1 MVTIS
6 FLIFIFNFL
15 KTFSFEKFTL
25 IFKFLLSAYL
35 LSKFITTSI
44 TFVSAQIVPL
54 IPSLAKIN
62 KPERSF
68 SFSISNNLFL
78 RSRINFSWRV
88 FSYMLKLRI
97 FKSNFELFVN
107 K

>member
-25 IFKFLLSAYL
+25 IFKFLLPAYL
-35 LSKFITTSI
+35 LSKLITISI
-44 TFVSAQIVPL
+44 TFFSAQIVPL
-54 IPSLAKIN
+54 MPSLAKIN

-68 SFSISNNLFL
+68 SFSISNNLFF
-78 RSRINFSWRV
+78 RSRIKFS
-88 FSYMLKLRI
+88 
-97 FKSNFELFVN
+97 
-107 K
+107 

>member
-25 IFKFLLSAYL
+25 IFKFLLPAYL
-35 LSKFITTSI
+35 LSKLITKSI
-44 TFVSAQIVPL
+44 TFFSAQIVPL

-68 SFSISNNLFL
+68 SFSISNNLFF
-78 RSRINFSWRV
+78 RSRIKFS
-88 FSYMLKLRI
+88 
-97 FKSNFELFVN
+97 
-107 K
+107 